1 MKKHNAVS
9 SHDVKLAVINNPG
22 VKPVAIAGMLG
33 IDASEVYKARVELNI
48 PCKRKSYGAML
59 FELVEKR
66 GQIKKSEAAKE
77 LGFTLRQV
85 QSAASN
91 LRRFGHPV
99 GIKRL
104 SKHESMYSI
113 DENFE
118 EYKPN
123 YVAIYEKM
131 ATDTPRE
138 EWSSCELM
146 ELFGMTS
153 DALRQAI
160 RRIRQKKSPV
170 ETRVQ
175 YGSKRIAYYRLGDLD
190 GKKE

>member
-48 PCKRKSYGAML
+48 PYKKKSYSAML
-59 FELVEKR
+59 FELIKKH

-91 LRRFGHPV
+91 LRRFGFPV

-131 ATDTPRE
+131 ATDIPRE
-138 EWSSCELM
+138 EWSSYELM

>member
-22 VKPVAIAGMLG
+22 VKPLAIAEMIG
-33 IDASEVYKARVELNI
+33 IDASEVYKARSELNI
-48 PCKRKSYGAML
+48 PYKRKSYSTML

-66 GQIKKSEAAKE
+66 GDIKKSKAAKE
-77 LGFTLRQV
+77 LGLTMRQV

-91 LRRFGHPV
+91 LRRFGHPF
-99 GIKRL
+99 GIKRI
-104 SKHESMYSI
+104 SRTDSVYSI
-113 DENFE
+113 DNKFD
-118 EYKPN
+118 EYKPV
-123 YVAIYEKM
+123 YISIYEKM
-131 ATDTPRE
+131 ATDSPRE
-138 EWSSCELM
+138 EWSSHELM
-146 ELFGMTS
+146 ELFGIGRDS
-153 DALRQAI
+153 LRQAI
-160 RRIRQKKSPV
+160 RRIRQNKSPI

>member
-33 IDASEVYKARVELNI
+33 IDVSEVYKARVELNI

-59 FELVEKR
+59 FELIEKN

-91 LRRFGHPV
+91 LRRFGFPV
-99 GIKRL
+99 EINRI
-104 SKHESMYSI
+104 SRRESVYILDNS
-113 DENFE
+113 FE

-123 YVAIYEKM
+123 YIKVYEKM
-131 ATDTPRE
+131 ASDTPRE
-138 EWSSCELM
+138 EWSTEELSAI
-146 ELFGMTS
+146 FGFTGA
-153 DALRQAI
+153 ALRQLI
-160 RRIRQKKSPV
+160 GRIRKNICPV

-175 YGSKRIAYYRLGDLD
+175 YGKPRMAYYRLGDLD

>member
-1 MKKHNAVS
+1 M
-9 SHDVKLAVINNPG
+9 
-22 VKPVAIAGMLG
+22 
-33 IDASEVYKARVELNI
+33 
-48 PCKRKSYGAML
+48 KRKSYSAML
-59 FELVEKR
+59 FELIEKH
-66 GQIKKSEAAKE
+66 GQIKKSDAAKE

-123 YVAIYEKM
+123 YIAIYEKM
-131 ATDTPRE
+131 ATDVPRE
-138 EWSSCELM
+138 EWSSFELM